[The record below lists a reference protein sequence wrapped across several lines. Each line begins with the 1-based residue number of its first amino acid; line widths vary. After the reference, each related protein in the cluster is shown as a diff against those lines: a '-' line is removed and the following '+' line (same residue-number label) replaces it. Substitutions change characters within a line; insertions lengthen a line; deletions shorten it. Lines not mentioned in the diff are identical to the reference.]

1 MSFDPQT
8 LGRLGITEEQVE
20 LMDVAE
26 SFCRDKSDI
35 AKVRAQLDNA
45 RGFSQDDWTAIADLG
60 WLGVAIPEEFG
71 GVGLSLAEVVPVVEQ
86 MGRRMMAL
94 PFLSTTLVAQAL
106 LKGGTETQKT
116 TFLPKIAEGS
126 VATLALSEMNGS
138 YDLNDLETQAQR
150 DTNGF
155 KVSGQKVLVHNLDV
169 AELML
174 LSAKLDG
181 QTALFI
187 FDASLIPDSARRR
200 EKLIDETKR
209 SYEVSLDG
217 LILPETALLD
227 LSRTAAT
234 LTQIDLCGNLLGSAE
249 LVGATQTC
257 LDYTLDYLR
266 TRKQF
271 GKLIGSYQALKH
283 PIVDAYIGYEKARS
297 LLYAAAHSFEEQG
310 KGEVATRMAKVAAGR
325 ALSFA
330 ADRSIQFHGGFGFT
344 YDCDAQ
350 LYRRRAIF
358 HDSQFGDTR
367 WQKKQLARLLFN

>member
-26 SFCRDKSDI
+26 SFCRDESDI
-35 AKVRAQLDNA
+35 AKVRAQLDDA

-60 WLGVAIPEEFG
+60 WLGIAIPEEFG

-94 PFLSTTLVAQAL
+94 PFLSTTLVAQAI

-116 TFLPKIAEGS
+116 TYLPKIAEGS
-126 VATLALSEMNGS
+126 VATLALSELNGS
-138 YDLNDLETQAQR
+138 FDLNDIETQAQR
-150 DTNGF
+150 TTNGF
-155 KVSGQKVLVHNLDV
+155 KVSGQKILVQNLDA
-169 AELML
+169 AELVL
-174 LSAKLDG
+174 LSAKFEG

-187 FDASLIPDSARRR
+187 LDASLIPDSARRR

-209 SYEVSLDG
+209 SCEVSFDG
-217 LILPETALLD
+217 LILPESALLD
-227 LSRTAAT
+227 LNQSTAT
-234 LTQIDLCGNLLGSAE
+234 LSHIDLCGNLLGSAE

-297 LLYAAAHSFEEQG
+297 LLYAAAHSFEQQG

-325 ALSFA
+325 ALSFS

-358 HDSQFGDTR
+358 HDGQFGDTR